1 MNRSCKTL
9 SKAKRRKKKMNWNR
23 WTESNINCVNSV
35 DYDKRFCV
43 VYLCGDNLVTTTHM
57 THTWHVG
64 PQRMCYNWRSIKIHL
79 FVYRMARINNV
90 KWKHQILH
98 RDCLLRFEKQHAK
111 CVSILF
117 ARWFF
122 LFLFSLFLL
131 NPFRNQAHL
140 ITANICFV
148 RISNAFYFIFSD
160 RLWTSRYHFM
170 HQIKKNFLLSSTL
183 DGVSNIGLCD

>member
-98 RDCLLRFEKQHAK
+98 RDCLLRFDKQTREMRIDPI
-111 CVSILF
+111 CSVIFSLSFLSLLVESISESSSFDHRKYLF
-117 ARWFF
+117 RANFERF
-122 LFLFSLFLL
+122 LFYFQRSIVDFTLSLH
-131 NPFRNQAHL
+131 A
-140 ITANICFV
+140 
-148 RISNAFYFIFSD
+148 SN
-160 RLWTSRYHFM
+160 
-170 HQIKKNFLLSSTL
+170 
-183 DGVSNIGLCD
+183 